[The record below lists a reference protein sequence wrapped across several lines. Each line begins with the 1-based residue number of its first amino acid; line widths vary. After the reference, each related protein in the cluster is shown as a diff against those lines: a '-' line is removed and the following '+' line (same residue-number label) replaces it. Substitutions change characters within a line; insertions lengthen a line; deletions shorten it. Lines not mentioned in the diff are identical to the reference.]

1 MQKTTNIIY
10 NNELVDYAIED
21 IFDSTKYNK
30 LTAVTFSASPKF
42 INQYLSNFDS
52 INMVVGIP
60 EERVQAA
67 TNDELLKQTL
77 KSSFK
82 SKLTNESLQFLS
94 ELDTPVKKQVID
106 KKIQVKVPKPGNVIH
121 SKFYLLSNDTTKE
134 TRLII
139 GSANLFSQAFEPQ
152 YNQFEE
158 VLIYDNSPL
167 FDLYQRRYFYD
178 LEPILTDYISKN
190 TFKIIQQRISD
201 DSKLS
206 EQDKLIT
213 ATIFTANDLDN
224 IQTSDLSDVVQ
235 TLREDM
241 KIGLIPEN
249 TGELVNQ
256 INNENIAGTQEFEDK
271 QNDNL
276 KSDQVFELMSNIIS
290 KNKGNHR
297 LVTKQTAKKK
307 ANKVLSV
314 KLHANDNNGIAI
326 KRPLL
331 TFSSANID
339 INNNQSGLFTVD
351 PLNKNR
357 LLPFGK
363 RISPDVLKESLH
375 TIDQLI
381 ESYHK
386 FTLDYSD
393 EYGQRIYEA
402 ILFAFSSPFISIIRS
417 NSGRPDDEESRDIP
431 QILFIGGAANSGK
444 SSLLRVISK
453 MVKFNQKQDDFI
465 AYDLIY
471 QNDYQKGSNTVKIL
485 QDWLSEENVTP
496 LLVDELPNDFFTNV
510 KRGEELVMTLNNNVA
525 TQHTSYPAMIA
536 TTNSEDY
543 TLNERARRRS
553 YYLKHDAVFNDDFKE
568 ASLKTYHD
576 IIDKTNNE
584 LFQDFVLRFAEK
596 ISDDKTNWNT
606 YRNGNKNDFLALT
619 RAIFKEYYQEI
630 DEPIPKYFPLDRYD
644 DANES
649 GQEKWRKLFDYD
661 RENFV
666 YNKKTDRLLYRMSKL
681 DENVNRYGTKPSIA
695 YVNALSPKVKASSD
709 NSIDQEL
716 KGAAFFKWI
725 GEDNPFLKGT
735 FLSRFKRN

>member
-1 MQKTTNIIY
+1 M
-10 NNELVDYAIED
+10 
-21 IFDSTKYNK
+21 
-30 LTAVTFSASPKF
+30 
-42 INQYLSNFDS
+42 
-52 INMVVGIP
+52 
-60 EERVQAA
+60 
-67 TNDELLKQTL
+67 
-77 KSSFK
+77 
-82 SKLTNESLQFLS
+82 
-94 ELDTPVKKQVID
+94 
-106 KKIQVKVPKPGNVIH
+106 
-121 SKFYLLSNDTTKE
+121 
-134 TRLII
+134 
-139 GSANLFSQAFEPQ
+139 
-152 YNQFEE
+152 
-158 VLIYDNSPL
+158 
-167 FDLYQRRYFYD
+167 
-178 LEPILTDYISKN
+178 
-190 TFKIIQQRISD
+190 
-201 DSKLS
+201 
-206 EQDKLIT
+206 
-213 ATIFTANDLDN
+213 
-224 IQTSDLSDVVQ
+224 VQ
-235 TLREDM
+235 TLRDDM
-241 KIGLIPEN
+241 KVGLIPEN

-256 INNENIAGTQEFEDK
+256 INNEKVAGTQEFEDK

-276 KSDQVFELMSNIIS
+276 KSDQVFELISNIIS

-307 ANKVLSV
+307 ANKVLSI
-314 KLHANDNNGIAI
+314 KLHAHDNNSMAS

-339 INNNQSGLFTVD
+339 INNNQSGLFTLD

-363 RISPDVLKESLH
+363 HISHDALKDSLH

-393 EYGQRIYEA
+393 EYGQRIYQA
-402 ILFAFSSPFISIIRS
+402 ILFAFNAPFISIIRS
-417 NSGRPDDEESRDIP
+417 NIGRPDDEEARDIP
-431 QILFIGGAANSGK
+431 QILFIGGTANSGK
-444 SSLLRVISK
+444 SSLLRIISK
-453 MVKFNQKQDDFI
+453 MVKSNKNQDDFI

-471 QNDYQKGSNTVKIL
+471 QNDYQKGANTVKL
-485 QDWLSEENVTP
+485 LHDWLSEENVTP
-496 LLVDELPNDFFTNV
+496 LLVDELPNDFFTNA

-568 ASLKTYHD
+568 ASLKAYHEISD
-576 IIDKTNNE
+576 QTNNE

-596 ISDDKTNWNT
+596 ISDDETKWNA
-606 YRNGNKNDFLALT
+606 YRNGSKNDFLALT

-630 DEPIPKYFPLDRYD
+630 NEPLPKYFPLTRYD

-666 YNKKTDRLLYRMSKL
+666 YNKQTDRLLYRMSKL
-681 DENVNRYGTKPSIA
+681 DENVNRYGIKPSMA

-716 KGAAFFKWI
+716 KGTEFFKWI
-725 GEDNPFLKGT
+725 GEDNPFLKKS
-735 FLSRFKRN
+735 FLHRFKRK